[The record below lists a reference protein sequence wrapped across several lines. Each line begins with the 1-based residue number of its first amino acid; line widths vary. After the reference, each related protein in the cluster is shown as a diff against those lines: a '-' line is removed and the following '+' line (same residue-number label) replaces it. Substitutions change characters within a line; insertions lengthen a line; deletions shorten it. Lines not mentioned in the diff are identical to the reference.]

1 MNTITY
7 EQITEKDIS
16 KYKDLILPMVY
27 EELLLQENIEENYL
41 ALAATDG
48 DTALGALVAEWE
60 EDGDITLLSIWTSKD
75 HRREGVASG
84 LIKKMT
90 EVALALYDWEGGQY
104 GDDITIKTMYCL
116 EDQYREVFEAWLE
129 KNDFTDF
136 VILRE
141 GTSDRPEICGATA
154 EVHFF
159 RIR

>member
-129 KNDFTDF
+129 KNDFTDYI
-136 VILRE
+136 ILRE
-141 GTSDRPEICGATA
+141 GTADRPEICGATA

-159 RIR
+159 RTR

>member
-75 HRREGVASG
+75 HRRDGVASG

-129 KNDFTDF
+129 KNDFTDYI
-136 VILRE
+136 ILRE
-141 GTSDRPEICGATA
+141 GTADRPEICGATA

-159 RIR
+159 RTR

>member
-48 DTALGALVAEWE
+48 DTALGALVAVWE

-75 HRREGVASG
+75 HRR
-84 LIKKMT
+84 
-90 EVALALYDWEGGQY
+90 
-104 GDDITIKTMYCL
+104 
-116 EDQYREVFEAWLE
+116 
-129 KNDFTDF
+129 
-136 VILRE
+136 
-141 GTSDRPEICGATA
+141 
-154 EVHFF
+154 
-159 RIR
+159 

>member
-16 KYKDLILPMVY
+16 KYKDLIIPMVY

-75 HRREGVASG
+75 HRRDGVASG

-129 KNDFTDF
+129 KNDFTDYI
-136 VILRE
+136 ILRE
-141 GTSDRPEICGATA
+141 GTAERPEICGATA

-159 RIR
+159 RTR